1 MIYKGSC
8 HCGHIAFAVEGD
20 LHRVIECNC
29 SICRSRGALRW
40 FVARAQVHFSTPQS
54 NLANCQFGKKR
65 IKLHFCSI
73 CGCAPLGSG
82 THNGVEMAA
91 IIVRCQERVDL
102 SSLKVQQVD
111 GRSLQCV

>member
-20 LHRVIECNC
+20 RHRVIECNC
-29 SICRSRGALRW
+29 SICG
-40 FVARAQVHFSTPQS
+40 
-54 NLANCQFGKKR
+54 G
-65 IKLHFCSI
+65 
-73 CGCAPLGSG
+73 APLGTG

-102 SSLKVQQVD
+102 PSLKVQQVD
-111 GRSLQCV
+111 GRGLQCV

>member
-20 LHRVIECNC
+20 LHGVIECNC
-29 SICRSRGALRW
+29 SIR
-40 FVARAQVHFSTPQS
+40 
-54 NLANCQFGKKR
+54 
-65 IKLHFCSI
+65 
-73 CGCAPLGSG
+73 GCAPLGTG
-82 THNGVEMAA
+82 TQNGVEMAP

-111 GRSLQCV
+111 GRRLQCV